1 MNLTELHKKYGTQ
14 NKCIAYLEKLRWGKK
29 YLPFYL
35 AEFSYKYNNRH
46 LQKNSFE
53 KLLVNTLNDE
63 KCMLNYKPI
72 GDTKQI
78 AYGKRKTKKCLS

>member
-14 NKCIAYLEKLRWGKK
+14 NKC
-29 YLPFYL
+29 
-35 AEFSYKYNNRH
+35 
-46 LQKNSFE
+46 
-53 KLLVNTLNDE
+53 
-63 KCMLNYKPI
+63 MLNYKPV